1 MTDLDF
7 DLIFKVHMS
16 GSYSVTKAAWDV
28 MRNQNFGRII
38 MTSSAAG
45 IYAQANYSAAK
56 LAILGLA
63 NSLAIE
69 GARKCRNVFTNTIAI
84 GSYPLQ
90 VPE

>member
-1 MTDLDF
+1 
-7 DLIFKVHMS
+7 MS

-69 GARKCRNVFTNTIAI
+69 GARKCRNVFTNTIAPI
-84 GSYPLQ
+84 AGTRMTDSHCLCHKIWLIH
-90 VPE
+90 